1 MARKPL
7 ADAAASKLAKRQE
20 GKGDAPMLLTPRK
33 IANRPRSFRLAPVH
47 LERLRRLT
55 ERLSEEAGRPI
66 SDTDALKGLLLLG
79 EKIEAKRLLASVKDA
94 VFES

>member
-20 GKGDAPMLLTPRK
+20 GKAEAPTLITPRK

-66 SDTDALKGLLLLG
+66 SETDTIKGLLLLG
-79 EKIEAKRLLASVKDA
+79 EKIEAKRLLTSVKDA